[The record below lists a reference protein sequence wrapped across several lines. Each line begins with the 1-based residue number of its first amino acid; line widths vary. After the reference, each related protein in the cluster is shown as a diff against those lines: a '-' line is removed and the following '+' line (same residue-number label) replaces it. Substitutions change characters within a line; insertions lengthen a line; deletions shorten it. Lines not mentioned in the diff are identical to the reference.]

1 MEELLLKK
9 VVKVLLLC
17 FFMFTLVG
25 CAIKQ
30 AQPMTL
36 EEVEKSDPVII
47 EPTPEQEVIAPS
59 PVYEHAALLTG
70 VPQELENNV
79 RPIAVL
85 INNLKPARPQSGLQ
99 EADII
104 WEVLAEGGITRLVAI
119 FQSTELDELTIGPV
133 RSNRPYFID
142 IADSY
147 QAVIAHAGASTD
159 AYGILQK
166 QKKPYLDEI
175 SNAGPAYWRSKDRK
189 APHNLY
195 TNLAKLREQ
204 MDKKSY
210 HNEASI
216 RGYVFEEEAKPRA
229 TSYIISK
236 LDVKFQLDSY
246 KVSYELDEENKQYI
260 RLVNDEQHIDKDTQ
274 AILAAKNLVFLQTKH
289 KVLDSEG
296 RLEVDLKSGGD
307 ALVIMDG
314 GATEAKWIRAEDGM
328 IRFTVNGEEIKFLP
342 GKTFIHVLPIG
353 KAITEHVTF

>member
-1 MEELLLKK
+1 MKKNVKLMFLIVFIIILAGCSIKKAEPAPEE
-9 VVKVLLLC
+9 
-17 FFMFTLVG
+17 
-25 CAIKQ
+25 AISTTP
-30 AQPMTL
+30 APTIEPL
-36 EEVEKSDPVII
+36 EP
-47 EPTPEQEVIAPS
+47 EPTPTPI
-59 PVYEHAALLTG
+59 YDHIALLTG
-70 VPQELENNV
+70 VPTEHENIN

-119 FQSTELDELTIGPV
+119 FQSTNESEVVIGPV

-147 QAVIAHAGASTD
+147 NAVIAHAGASTD

-210 HNEASI
+210 NNEATI
-216 RGYVFEEEAKPRA
+216 KGYAYEYENEQQQLGEIK
-229 TSYIISK
+229 K

-260 RLVNDEQHIDKDTQ
+260 RFVNNEQHKDKDTDQ
-274 AILAAKNLVFLQTKH
+274 VLGAKNLVFLQTKH
-289 KVLDSEG
+289 TVLDSEG
-296 RLEVDLKSGGD
+296 RLEVDLKSGGE
-307 ALVIMDG
+307 AIVISEGYMK
-314 GATEAKWIRAEDGM
+314 EVKWIKAEDGM
-328 IRFTVNGEEIKFLP
+328 IRFTQDGEEVKFMP
-342 GKTFIHVLPIG
+342 GKTYFHVLPTG
-353 KAITEHVTF
+353 KPILEHVKF